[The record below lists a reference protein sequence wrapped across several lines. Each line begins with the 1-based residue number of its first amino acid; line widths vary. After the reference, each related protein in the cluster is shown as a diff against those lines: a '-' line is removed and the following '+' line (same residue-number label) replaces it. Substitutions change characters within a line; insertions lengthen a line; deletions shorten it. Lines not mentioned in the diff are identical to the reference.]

1 MRTFFL
7 AMLFILLFGCC
18 GLHFGPETPSPPYNI
33 TLSESPNP
41 SVRLYIVDNNGNQV
55 TRIADDVWFYP
66 VERGLP
72 EGTVYGFR
80 LLGLHGEVVVPV
92 NENFT
97 AEAPGRE
104 KTFEIGVQQY
114 HGFHRGNYTVELV
127 VLRGG
132 HGTIIA
138 RANITVFS
146 PSQDAAESARELER
160 NCSAS
165 LPNDNYS
172 SREEPGAQALQDCA
186 ARLAAARGDI
196 GICNALGPYFSNG
209 EGLWVSDSCVS
220 SLADLTGDVGYC
232 GELYRLT
239 DRGNCRARLLND
251 TSECTRMV
259 CDSSCIYFPL
269 DDQIDICLQGYAITK
284 HDASACPMIRREDYR
299 QQCMDIVNRE
309 KEEDARHGQPGQNS
323 SR

>member
-1 MRTFFL
+1 MLLIPGMRLFFL
-7 AMLFILLFGCC
+7 AMLLILLFGCC
-18 GLHFGPETPSPPYNI
+18 GLHLGPETPSPPYNI
-33 TLSESPNP
+33 TMSESLNP
-41 SVRLYIVDNNGNQV
+41 SIRLYVVDKNANQI
-55 TRIADDVWFYP
+55 TRIADDIWFYP

-72 EGTVYGFR
+72 EGTVYSFR
-80 LLGLHGEVVVPV
+80 MLDQRGGVVVPV

-114 HGFHRGNYTVELV
+114 YGFPPGDYTVELV

-132 HGTIIA
+132 HGTIAA

-146 PSQDAAESARELER
+146 PHMEAVESARELER

-165 LPNDNYS
+165 LPNGNYS
-172 SREEPGAQALQDCA
+172 SRDEPGAQALQDCA

-196 GICNALGPYFSNG
+196 GICKALGPYFSNG
-209 EGLWVSDSCVS
+209 EGLWISDSCVS
-220 SLADLTGDVGYC
+220 SLADLTGDVEYC

-251 TSECTRMV
+251 TGECTRLV
-259 CDSSCIYFPL
+259 CDSSCIYFSL
-269 DDQIDICLQGYAITK
+269 DDQIDICLQGYAIIK
-284 HDASACPMIRREDYR
+284 RDASVCPMIRRGDYR
-299 QQCMDIVNRE
+299 EQCMEIVNRIN
-309 KEEDARHGQPGQNS
+309 EEDARRG
-323 SR
+323 